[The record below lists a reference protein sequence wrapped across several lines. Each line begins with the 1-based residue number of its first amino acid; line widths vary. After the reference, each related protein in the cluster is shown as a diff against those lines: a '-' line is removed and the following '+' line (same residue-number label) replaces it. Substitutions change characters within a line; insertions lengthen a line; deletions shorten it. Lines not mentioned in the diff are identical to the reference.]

1 MTAKAKKKPVK
12 NMGYTICFDFG
23 STYTKMAV
31 LNLENAETVVTSR
44 VPSTVKTDA
53 VQGLKANLEIASK
66 HIGEVA
72 VRSAHMLASSS
83 AAGGLRMV
91 VVGLTEKYSLLAGMN
106 TALGAGARVVR
117 SYDGILDEK
126 KLEEIRN
133 AKPSILL
140 LCGGT
145 NEGNVD
151 RLWRN
156 AEMLAERKMVNCPV
170 VFAGNKK
177 IAQEV
182 RAKFLQSGIECYL
195 TENIFP
201 ELDCLNAGPAQK
213 VIHHIFMNRI
223 TGMRGMDA
231 VKKYVGDIVMPT
243 PAAVLRAGSLL
254 AKGAGDEETGI
265 GSCMLFDVGGA
276 TTDVY
281 SFSDYLPEGMKAVG
295 APEPFAKRSV
305 EGDLGLRSSAKSLF
319 ENARTFILEGSSES
333 AKKVEEMCARRTRQ
347 EAFLP
352 DNEEE
357 IALDQKLAEAAV
369 YTSARRH
376 CGRIENAYGKDSVL
390 IQSGKNLTNVRTLIG
405 TGGPIIFRKQPEK
418 VLKMALRRPEEKDLL
433 LPENADCF
441 IDSRYLLFAA
451 GLSAEENPGGAYQ
464 IAVNSL
470 KRAGDG

>member
-1 MTAKAKKKPVK
+1 MK

-31 LNLENAETVVTSR
+31 LDLENAETAVTSR

-53 VQGLKANLEIASK
+53 VQGLKANLEIAAK
-66 HIGEVA
+66 YIGEEA

-106 TALGAGARVVR
+106 TALGAGARVIR
-117 SYDGILDEK
+117 SYYGILDDK
-126 KLEEIRN
+126 KLEEIREAN
-133 AKPSILL
+133 PSILL

-145 NEGNVD
+145 DEGNVD
-151 RLWRN
+151 RLWHN
-156 AEMLAERKMVNCPV
+156 TEMLAGKRMVSCPV
-170 VFAGNKK
+170 IYAGNKK

-182 RAKFLQSGIECYL
+182 RTKFLQSGIECYL
-195 TENIFP
+195 TDNIFP

-213 VIHHIFMNRI
+213 VIHNIFMNRI
-223 TGMRGMDA
+223 TGMRGMNE
-231 VKKYVGDIVMPT
+231 VRKYVGDIVMPT
-243 PAAVLRAGSLL
+243 PAAVLRAGTLL
-254 AKGAGDEETGI
+254 AKGSGNDETGI

-281 SFSDYLPEGMKAVG
+281 SFSDNLPKGMKAVG

-319 ENARTFILEGSSES
+319 ENARGFILKGHFSGSEN
-333 AKKVEEMCARRTRQ
+333 KVEEMCVRRTRQ

-357 IALDQKLAEAAV
+357 TALDQKLAEAAV

-376 CGRIENAYGKDSVL
+376 CGRVENAYGKDSVL
-390 IQSGKNLTNVRTLIG
+390 IQNGKNLTNVKTLIG

-418 VLKMALRRPEEKDLL
+418 VLRMALRKPEEKELL
-433 LPENADCF
+433 LPEHADCF
-441 IDSRYLLFAA
+441 VDSRYLLFAA